1 MSSGGGLGALPR
13 AALTG
18 RRPATCGL
26 LSPDMTPAVVVGGA
40 RHYDVADRVASGSA
54 LCAVWVR
61 AKEGPGTAVGSG
73 RAAG

>member
-1 MSSGGGLGALPR
+1 MLA
-13 AALTG
+13 G
-18 RRPATCGL
+18 RCPATRGL

-40 RHYDVADRVASGSA
+40 RRIDVAERVASGTA

-61 AKEGPGTAVGSG
+61 AKKGPGTAVGSG